1 MYWAIFIQRI
11 EVRFTGTGCGHGI
24 GAVRVELRGVTPV
37 FFGPAASYGSRRC
50 WAVQKKRASTL
61 SFHPYLSHFLYNG
74 VESDPFFSCALA
86 PKAKGT

>member
-37 FFGPAASYGSRRC
+37 FFGPAASCGS
-50 WAVQKKRASTL
+50 
-61 SFHPYLSHFLYNG
+61 
-74 VESDPFFSCALA
+74 
-86 PKAKGT
+86 